1 MMIKQLGKIQMM
13 IKQLREHT
21 MINQLRQSTMTSQL
35 GKITMIN
42 QLGKITMINQLGKIT
57 MINQLGKIT
66 MINQLIMNLIMAMD
80 LQKNLLMGPDLT
92 IKGDDLL
99 TMLDRINDNLFSF
112 AFVLP
117 TEVKPMQRNYRSPML
132 NLD

>member
-66 MINQLIMNLIMAMD
+66 MINQL
-80 LQKNLLMGPDLT
+80 QKNLLMGPDLT